1 MPRGKRCRTC
11 LTSSKG
17 LSGDALAS
25 FLGGLTP
32 EDFVNAIQKLTDLI
46 NAQASGGGI
55 AGTGGFNVDRT
66 ITEVTG
72 NRLEALLS
80 TSNIFEE
87 QIASNTG
94 LIAQLLGGGT
104 VPVISAPSL
113 PGSGPAGG
121 DGPAVHIGSITVNV
135 GGVTDP
141 MVAQEIGAKVGASVI
156 EEIDRGLG
164 QRLKFAKLARGVM
177 S

>member
-1 MPRGKRCRTC
+1 LNESIGARRTPGALGDLLKGLD
-11 LTSSKG
+11 LTTEAGIDAARKAVQDLFDQFQG

-32 EDFVNAIQKLTDLI
+32 EDFVNAIEKLTDLI

-121 DGPAVHIGSITVNV
+121 GGPAVL
-135 GGVTDP
+135 
-141 MVAQEIGAKVGASVI
+141 
-156 EEIDRGLG
+156 DRLDHG
-164 QRLKFAKLARGVM
+164 QCGWRY
-177 S
+177 